1 MCIFNRHS
9 QQAFRACI
17 RLFRFV
23 WGTTLIGI
31 AVFDAMGNSSA
42 RSRSNVK
49 IKPVKIDL
57 TMGERRQRP
66 PVGAKFYGS
75 NLAPFH
81 EGPQPTVN
89 MLAAQLAVDEKI
101 RKSKLVDEKIRKSKL
116 QEDFSSIFLQYH
128 KACVQ
133 VICTTKEYGKT
144 KGSGILF
151 RVSETRLI
159 LVTAAHL
166 IKNNNFKLELV
177 IERKYQQLSREQ
189 VGAVKVYIKD
199 ILDIYWKDDVTDV
212 AVIFLNNMDSAKIVK
227 IVSKFPHPS
236 FASTESA
243 SDTFMSIHYAKFE
256 DRTDKQVSV
265 GRAGFMRGDFLQ
277 LRPRLHIDGGPGA
290 SGAPLFNIE
299 GDVVAILKSSQSD
312 ETRNFIRIED
322 IFKDDY
328 HSRRAGLHD
337 LHIIE
342 KNEGLESRKLLNVLF
357 QEKEKVNVSRR
368 SMKYL
373 IRSLEISQKLAHRY
387 ILRVVVFH
395 CLGVGGAHGET
406 SRWSLLKNVDSDH
419 FPAVNAFEQASICKN
434 RNVLPAI
441 TIPKIIHKK
450 LATTVSRDFRSAQAR
465 NIRLGN
471 TCEAIEAN
479 FDDYQEKGLFRQC
492 NYICT
497 DGDFKALLE
506 EYRKGFKKALQLHV
520 QLKFIN
526 EDQKQHLIDHIGRL
540 IAYGQHDGEELE
552 HKDKIAI
559 MKMPPK

>member
-31 AVFDAMGNSSA
+31 AVFDAMSNSSA
-42 RSRSNVK
+42 RSRSNVE
-49 IKPVKIDL
+49 IKHVIIDL
-57 TMGERRQRP
+57 TAMDERSQLP
-66 PVGAKFYGS
+66 PVGA
-75 NLAPFH
+75 NLCEGRNYAPIQ
-81 EGPQPTVN
+81 EGPQPTAN
-89 MLAAQLAVDEKI
+89 MLAAQLAVYEEI
-101 RKSKLVDEKIRKSKL
+101 RMSKL

-128 KACVQ
+128 RACVQ

-177 IERKYQQLSREQ
+177 IECNYQQLSREQ

-199 ILDIYWKDDVTDV
+199 ILAIYWKDDVTDV

-227 IVSKFPHPS
+227 IVSEFPLPS
-236 FASTESA
+236 YASTESA
-243 SDTFMSIHYAKFE
+243 SDTFMSIHYAE
-256 DRTDKQVSV
+256 GRNKQVCV
-265 GRAGFMRGDFLQ
+265 GRAGSTEGNFLP
-277 LRPRLHIDGGPGA
+277 LRLKLHIDGGLGA

-299 GDVVAILKSSQSD
+299 GDVVGILKSRQILD
-312 ETRNFIRIED
+312 GTRDFIRIED
-322 IFKDDY
+322 VFKDDNL
-328 HSRRAGLHD
+328 SGRDELHD

-357 QEKEKVNVSRR
+357 QEQFQVNVSRR

-373 IRSLEISQKLAHRY
+373 IGLLEISQKLAHRY

-406 SRWSLLKNVDSDH
+406 SRWSLYKNVDSDH
-419 FPAVNAFEQASICKN
+419 FPAVNAYIQASICKKK
-434 RNVLPAI
+434 NVLPAI
-441 TIPKIIHKK
+441 TIPKIIHAK
-450 LATTVSRDFRSAQAR
+450 LDTTGSSHTSAAFRSAQAR
-465 NIRLGN
+465 NIIRLKK
-471 TCEAIEAN
+471 TCRAIKAN
-479 FDDYQEKGLFRQC
+479 FDDYKNKGLFRRQ

-497 DGDFKALLE
+497 DEDFKALL
-506 EYRKGFKKALQLHV
+506 RKYFAGFQNALQLHV
-520 QLKFIN
+520 ELGFIN
-526 EDQKQHLIDHIGRL
+526 ENQKQYLIDHIRRL
-540 IAYGQHDGEELE
+540 IVNGQHYGEVLE
-552 HKDKIAI
+552 RKHRIAI
-559 MKMPPK
+559 KNA